1 VTRVAWFDG
10 ASGASGDMI
19 LGALVDLGMP
29 LEWLRAELAR
39 LPLHGYRVEAERVR
53 RGGLLA
59 TRVEVVLDSVPE
71 HGHGESDVPSREEGS
86 GQTRLSAQ
94 EPGATKKTSSDAHDH
109 SHMVSAEMHQD
120 GHGIE
125 PYPRSQYAHEYSA
138 GEHVPC
144 DAHGHSHPHVHPHHR
159 GLSQILDLLE
169 ESTLD
174 PVTKDRASTLF
185 RRLAEVEAGAHGI
198 PIEQVHFHEVG
209 AVDSIVDTVGG
220 VLGLR
225 WLGVNRFVASPLNV
239 GTGTVKTAHGV
250 LPVPAPATTALV
262 HGVPI
267 YGDGEGELL
276 TPTGAL
282 LITGHAQAYGPM
294 PAMRIERVGSG
305 AGSREQVGRPNVF
318 RIVVGE
324 QTAPA
329 ASDTVLV
336 LQCEIDDLSPQLF
349 GPLVDRLLMAG
360 ALDAYLTPVQMK
372 KGRPGILVTVL
383 VPPPGRVTVEEV
395 LFRETTTLG
404 VRWQEWNRTVL
415 DRETIVVETEY
426 GPIRVKLGRKD
437 GVVVNAQ
444 PEFEDCQ
451 HAATTAGIAV
461 KEAWVAAL
469 AAHRKTQEREP
480 R

>member
-1 VTRVAWFDG
+1 MTRVAWLDG

-39 LPLHGYRVEAERVR
+39 LPLLGYRVEAERVR

-59 TRVEVVLDSVPE
+59 TRVEVVLE
-71 HGHGESDVPSREEGS
+71 H
-86 GQTRLSAQ
+86 
-94 EPGATKKTSSDAHDH
+94 
-109 SHMVSAEMHQD
+109 
-120 GHGIE
+120 
-125 PYPRSQYAHEYSA
+125 AHEDSA
-138 GEHVPC
+138 GRH
-144 DAHGHSHPHVHPHHR
+144 AHGHSHPHVHPHHR
-159 GLSQILDLLE
+159 GLSEILDLLE
-169 ESTLD
+169 KSTLD

-198 PIEQVHFHEVG
+198 PVEQVHFHEVG

-225 WLGVNRFVASPLNV
+225 WLGVDRFVASPLNV

-262 HGVPI
+262 HGVPV
-267 YGDGEGELL
+267 YGDGDGELL

-329 ASDTVLV
+329 APATSDTVLV

-383 VPPPGRVTVEEV
+383 VPPPGRVAVEEV

-469 AAHRKTQEREP
+469 AAHRKTQERES